1 MLTDYYQQEKE
12 KEILKDMYM
21 YQDIIEQV
29 KFHYNIGY
37 IFLDLTFVLL
47 SD

>member
-12 KEILKDMYM
+12 KDILKDMYM

-29 KFHYNIGY
+29 NATQSIHA
-37 IFLDLTFVLL
+37 
-47 SD
+47 SS